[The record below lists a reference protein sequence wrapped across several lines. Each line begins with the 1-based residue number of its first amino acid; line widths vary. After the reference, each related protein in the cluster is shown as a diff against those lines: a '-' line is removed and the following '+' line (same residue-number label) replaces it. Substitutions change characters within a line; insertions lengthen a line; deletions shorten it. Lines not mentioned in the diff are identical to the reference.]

1 MRLKICLALIAA
13 AGLVYGGRSVA
24 QEQPKA
30 APAANSQPREPFFDG
45 LGKRSRSV
53 TTASPEAQ
61 RYFDQGLKFL
71 FAFNHDEAIRSFRQ
85 AAAIDPACAM
95 AWWGIAYACGPH
107 INNPAVDP
115 VHARE
120 GSEALVKAR
129 ELAVGGKPVE
139 RSLIE
144 AVAKRYADPLPA
156 DRAPLDRAYA
166 EAMRAAFQANPGD
179 TDVCALY
186 AEALM
191 DLRPWDLWTHDGQP
205 QPGTDEIIRLLE
217 SVLEKEP
224 DHPLA
229 LHLYVHANEA
239 APYPGKADSAADRLR
254 DLQPGL
260 AHLVHMP
267 SHIDVRRGRWK
278 EAERANEKAIVADEK
293 YRKIRPNQGFY
304 RIYMLHNR
312 HMLAF
317 AAVMRGESARA
328 IRAIDEMIAAVP
340 PEWAREN
347 AALADGALAMP
358 LELRMRFGR
367 WDEILAAPE
376 PESIFPTARA
386 FRHVLRGSALTAR
399 GKVAEAR
406 AELQAFQSA
415 KKQVSETATIV
426 VNKAIDVLGVAE
438 QFLTGEILYREGKQ
452 DEAFAALRE
461 AVKREDALRYAEP
474 PDWIIPVRHA
484 LGAALLQSRRYGEA
498 EQVYRDDLKR
508 HPENGWSLFGLAR
521 SLELSGHA
529 EEAKS
534 VRARFEKAWVDADVT
549 LASSCFCQPELAQNI
564 DPSAPGGWTTAAPR
578 EEIRP
583 SFSFDARGGRDG
595 KGAFVIAAGDRDG
608 LDGWW
613 TSTSPVKGGRHYR
626 FHGAR
631 KPDGLPLARQN
642 AVVRI
647 VWQDDNGRSV
657 SLDTPAVTG
666 YLKGWKPTAE
676 PEYPT
681 DKQTDAQ
688 GWTEVSDTYR
698 VPLKATRAVIELHLQ
713 WPPPGGQIRWS
724 EVSFVETSPPAG
736 RRVRL
741 AAAHFRP
748 SGKSAASNREEAAP
762 LIAQA
767 AEQKADLIV
776 LGETLPY
783 YGLGKTPVETAEP
796 VPGPSTEYF
805 GALAKQHSLYIV
817 LSVFERDGH
826 LVYNT
831 AIALGPDG
839 RLVGKYRKVCL
850 PRGEVASGVAPGN
863 EYPVFDTRFGKLGMM
878 VCYDGFFPE
887 VAREL
892 SNRGAEVIAWPV
904 WGCNPLLAS
913 ARACENHVYLV
924 SSTYEDISRNW
935 MLTAIYGHDGQ
946 PIAQAETFGT
956 IIVSE
961 VDLDQRLQ
969 WNSLGD
975 FKAELPRH
983 RPPGN
988 SDRPRD

>member
-1 MRLKICLALIAA
+1 MRRILCLSLIAVA
-13 AGLVYGGRSVA
+13 NLVCGARSDD
-24 QEQPKA
+24 QEPATA
-30 APAANSQPREPFFDG
+30 APAANPQTREVVFEG
-45 LGKRSRSV
+45 LGTRTRPV
-53 TTASPEAQ
+53 TTASQESQ

-71 FAFNHDEAIRSFRQ
+71 YAFNHDEAIRSFRQ

-107 INNPAVDP
+107 INNPVVDP

-120 GSEALVKAR
+120 GLEALAKAR
-129 ELAVGGKPVE
+129 EFAAAAKPVE
-139 RSLIE
+139 RLLIE
-144 AVAKRYADPLPA
+144 AVAKRYSDPLPA

-166 EAMRAAFQANPGD
+166 DSMRAAYQANPAD
-179 TDVCALY
+179 TDVGALY
-186 AEALM
+186 AEAMM

-205 QPGTDEIIRLLE
+205 QPGTDEIIR
-217 SVLEKEP
+217 VLDAVIAREP

-229 LHLYVHANEA
+229 LHLYVHANEGS
-239 APYPGKADSAADRLR
+239 PHPEKADSAADRLR

-278 EAERANEKAIVADEK
+278 EAERANEKAIAADEK
-293 YRKIRPNQGFY
+293 YRKSRPTQGFY
-304 RIYMLHNR
+304 RMYMLHNR

-317 AAVMRGESARA
+317 AAVMRGESERA

-340 PEWAREN
+340 PDWAREN
-347 AALADGALAMP
+347 AVVADGALAMP

-386 FRHVLRGSALTAR
+386 FRHILRGSALTAK

-406 AELQAFQSA
+406 TELQASQDA
-415 KKQVSETATIV
+415 KKLVSDTATIV
-426 VNKAIDVLGVAE
+426 INKAIDVLGVAE
-438 QFLTGEILYREGKQ
+438 QLLIGEILYREGKP

-484 LGAALLQSRRYGEA
+484 LGAALVQSRRYGEA

-521 SLELSGHA
+521 CLELNGNA

-534 VRARFEKAWVDADVT
+534 VRARFEKAWVDADIK
-549 LASSCFCQPELAQNI
+549 LSSSCFCQPALAQNG
-564 DPSAPGGWTTAAPR
+564 DNGAPDGWKTSAPR
-578 EEIRP
+578 EELRP
-583 SFSFDARGGRDG
+583 KFSYDERGGRNG
-595 KGAFVIAAGDRDG
+595 KGAMVIAADERDG

-613 TSTSPVKGGRHYR
+613 TTTVPVKGGSHYR
-626 FHGAR
+626 FQAAR
-631 KPDGLPLARQN
+631 KTDGIALARQS

-647 VWQDDNGRSV
+647 VWQDNGGHSV
-657 SLDTPAVTG
+657 SLDAPAVTG

-681 DKQTDAQ
+681 DKQPDAT

-698 VPLKATRAVIELHLQ
+698 VPLQATAAVIELHLQ
-713 WPPPGGQIRWS
+713 WPPPGGRIQWS
-724 EVSFVETSPPAG
+724 EVAFEEVSPPAG

-741 AAAHFRP
+741 AAAHFKP

-767 AEQKADLIV
+767 AQQKADLIV

-783 YGLGKTPVETAEP
+783 YGLGKTPVDTSEP

-805 GALAKQHSLYIV
+805 GALAKQHNLYIV
-817 LSVFERDGH
+817 LSVFERDRH

-839 RLVGKYRKVCL
+839 TLVGKYRKVCL
-850 PRGEVASGVAPGN
+850 PRGEVASGVAPGT

-892 SNRGAEVIAWPV
+892 TNRGAEVIAWPV

-946 PIAQAETFGT
+946 PIVRAESFGT

-983 RPPGN
+983 RPLGN
-988 SDRPRD
+988 SDRPRE